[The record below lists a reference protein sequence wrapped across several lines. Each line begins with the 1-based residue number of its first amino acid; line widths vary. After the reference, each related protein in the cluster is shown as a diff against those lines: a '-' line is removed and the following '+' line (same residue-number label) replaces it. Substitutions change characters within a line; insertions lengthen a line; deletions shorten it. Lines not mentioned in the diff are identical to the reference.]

1 MPYWTLHGI
10 FHLDSQYVIDLLS
23 GVSLPSTNLE
33 LTLLLLDYFHYL
45 QSNSYVELCK
55 VKSHTGITGN
65 DRADS
70 NAAKGVTSRSP
81 IGRFSS
87 FPPSPLPSLPLST
100 PPSLP
105 PDATTFNLI
114 QTMSTHADNCFPSK
128 PPDRQ
133 LQLPLHY
140 NYNYNYIAL
149 HYANYSTLHYS
160 CNYHG
165 NYNDNYGYNNNSNNN
180 NYYYYCYYFTAATT
194 TTLLLYYYYCYCY
207 CYYYYYDY

>member
-1 MPYWTLHGI
+1 MGDSYTIPYIHQSDWRPPMPYWTLHSI

-23 GVSLPSTNLE
+23 GISLPSTNLE

-45 QSNSYVELCK
+45 QSNSYVELRK

-114 QTMSTHADNCFPSK
+114 QTISTHADNCFPSK
-128 PPDRQ
+128 PPGARKPYISTDTITLIAQ
-133 LQLPLHY
+133 LTASPPDLQKNLPKQ
-140 NYNYNYIAL
+140 
-149 HYANYSTLHYS
+149 
-160 CNYHG
+160 
-165 NYNDNYGYNNNSNNN
+165 D
-180 NYYYYCYYFTAATT
+180 
-194 TTLLLYYYYCYCY
+194 
-207 CYYYYYDY
+207 